1 VVEAPNFL
9 PLDGQA
15 AVSAGNS
22 PVLALILQRDP
33 GPMPGA
39 LAKSIG
45 DDVNGAEALRKAG
58 RYDDAIAAYQSIQA
72 KNARLTSVSLMLA
85 TLYREKAQQ
94 EKDSAARQALL
105 ARAIAAYGD
114 MLKSDETN
122 VRARIEMG
130 VTQMAAGNADAAAK
144 AFQDVIAADP
154 KSPAAAEATAH
165 LQEIR
170 K

>member
-1 VVEAPNFL
+1 
-9 PLDGQA
+9 
-15 AVSAGNS
+15 
-22 PVLALILQRDP
+22 
-33 GPMPGA
+33 MPGA

-58 RYDDAIAAYQSIQA
+58 RYDDAIAAYQAIQS

-105 ARAIAAYGD
+105 GRAIAAYGD

-122 VRARIEMG
+122 VRARIELG
-130 VTQMAAGNADAAAK
+130 VTQMTAGDANAAEK
-144 AFQDVIAADP
+144 AFQDVIAANP